1 MPMPMIVTSGGIPA
15 VTELPVLARAPV
27 RDSRRIPAIFLPP
40 TSTSFGHLS
49 LVSTRATR
57 RSASATATA
66 VVSDKVESSDC
77 GRRGRTMIEASRLV
91 PAEALQVLPRRPRP
105 ASCWS
110 ATTTVRSAAPRSAS
124 AKATDWVESTVP
136 RRTMTPGALLPGI
149 VEPAEARDELG
160 VQRFLLDEPLP
171 LLCDDLGGRALGE
184 VRLRQLAL
192 QELDALGG
200 LGDLLLDPL
209 ALGGEVHD
217 AREVY
222 VELRAAD
229 DGHRRAP
236 WPRRGRVDGEPDP
249 AQRVDQRAVRGEE
262 ISRVRPRAK
271 RRRERGGGPDP
282 HLAADVSHGG
292 GEVHDRSHLDLCVRL
307 RVFLRRT
314 RVRREHDRLALVR
327 QPLPDLLSDER
338 HERMQ
343 EPQGRREHANQG
355 RLRART
361 LAGVL
366 GVIAGQ
372 LRDLQIPVAAL
383 VPQEL
388 VQHEGAGAEPVC
400 H

>member
-15 VTELPVLARAPV
+15 VTELPVSARAPV

-57 RSASATATA
+57 RSASAVATA
-66 VVSDKVESSDC
+66 VARDSVARSAC
-77 GRRGRTMIEASRLV
+77 GSRGRTMIEASRLV
-91 PAEALQVLPRRPRP
+91 PAGARQVRPRRPRP
-105 ASCWS
+105 SSCWS
-110 ATTTVRSAAPRSAS
+110 ATTTVRAAAPRWAS
-124 AKATDWVESTVP
+124 AKATDWVESTVS
-136 RRTMTPGALLPGI
+136 RRTTTPGVLPLT
-149 VEPAEARDELG
+149 VTDPAEARDELG

-171 LLCDDLGGRALGE
+171 LLCDDVGGRALGE

-217 AREVY
+217 AREVD

-229 DGHRRAP
+229 
-236 WPRRGRVDGEPDP
+236 
-249 AQRVDQRAVRGEE
+249 
-262 ISRVRPRAK
+262 
-271 RRRERGGGPDP
+271 
-282 HLAADVSHGG
+282 
-292 GEVHDRSHLDLCVRL
+292 
-307 RVFLRRT
+307 
-314 RVRREHDRLALVR
+314 
-327 QPLPDLLSDER
+327 ER
-338 HERMQ
+338 HERRQ
-343 EPQGRREHANQG
+343 EPQGRLEHANQG

-366 GVIAGQ
+366 GVIEGQ
-372 LRDLQIPVAAL
+372 LRDLQIPVAEL

-388 VQHEGAGAEPVC
+388 VQHGGRVAEPVFLERGASLGDGRRQPALDPDVGERRRRLLGERRVEPAQIREDQARGVPDLVGEVPVALDALLGDPDVATLSERREREAEGVGPVLL
-400 H
+400 HDHDRVGDVAL